1 LDGYLGLDGGNSG
14 VDILGDEITSVNDA
28 ACHVLSVTGVALG
41 HHGGGLEDGIGDLSD
56 GELLMVRLLGRN
68 DGSVRRKHKMDTG
81 IGHQI
86 GLELGDINV
95 ERTIETKG
103 SGQGRNDLSNESV
116 KIRVSRALDIQIA
129 AANVVQSLVI
139 NLVGH
144 VSVFQKRMDAQDC
157 VVRFDDSG
165 GDLGTG
171 PHGERDLGLLA
182 IIDGASLHQQRA
194 KATSGATTDGM
205 VNHEALKT
213 GAIVGQL
220 TEAIQSEVNN
230 FFTDGVMTTGEIVR
244 GVFFAGDQLLGM
256 EELSVGTGANF
267 VNDGGFQIKKDGTG
281 NVFAGTGLREEGVEG
296 IITATDGL
304 VRGHLAI
311 RLDTMFETE
320 ELPAGVTDLDT
331 GLTDVDADRFT
342 HDES

>member
-1 LDGYLGLDGGNSG
+1 MTRIALD
-14 VDILGDEITSVNDA
+14 
-28 ACHVLSVTGVALG
+28 
-41 HHGGGLEDGIGDLSD
+41 HHCRWLKTGIGDLSD

-95 ERTIETKG
+95 ERTIETEG
-103 SGQGRNDLSNESV
+103 SGQVRDDLSNQTIQV
-116 KIRVSRALDIQIA
+116 GVGWALDVEVA
-129 AANVVQSLVI
+129 AADIVESIVVYLVSDI
-139 NLVGH
+139 GM
-144 VSVFQKRMDAQDC
+144 FQKGMHTQDG
-157 VVRFDDSG
+157 VVGFDDSG

-244 GVFFAGDQLLGM
+244 GIFFAGDQLLGM

-267 VNDGGFQIKKDGTG
+267 VNDGGFQIKEDGAG

-296 IITATDGL
+296 IITAADGL

-311 RLDTMFETE
+311 RLDAMFETE